1 MDGVDNV
8 NSVDCS
14 SVITVSGTPS
24 SSSSSVKIGIEGILS
39 SEMMKPMYLSIVNKG
54 NDADLKTKVMM

>member
-14 SVITVSGTPS
+14 SVVTVSGTPSS

-39 SEMMKPMYLSIVNKG
+39 SEMMYLSIVNKG

>member
-14 SVITVSGTPS
+14 SVITVSGTP
-24 SSSSSVKIGIEGILS
+24 SSSSVKIGIEGILS